1 MLLEYNVRFGNPEAQ
16 VLMVRLMS
24 DLLPVLI
31 AAHDGVLR
39 QVDLRWHDDAAMC
52 VVMAAKGYPDAALRG
67 VEAADRQVKIFHA
80 STRRDGDRLVAAGGR
95 VPGVTASGANL
106 AQARERA
113 YAAVDRIDWPEGVC
127 RRDIGR
133 RAIET

>member
-1 MLLEYNVRFGNPEAQ
+1 
-16 VLMVRLMS
+16 
-24 DLLPVLI
+24 
-31 AAHDGVLR
+31 
-39 QVDLRWHDDAAMC
+39 MC